1 MYKRQDKSA
10 KAKFTRTTCF
20 ATLRLTRSMS
30 LSKSELNK
38 KRNISADRRNGI
50 FFTQPNTKSKKALP
64 PPESEESDNDELMQQ
79 FNFIVNQA
87 LYKQSINDRDMMY
100 GPEHPTKIKYR
111 TLSKDIEKLLK
122 LEEKCRKFY
131 HQFVSKE
138 KIEEWNRSFEQM

>member
-1 MYKRQDKSA
+1 
-10 KAKFTRTTCF
+10 
-20 ATLRLTRSMS
+20 
-30 LSKSELNK
+30 
-38 KRNISADRRNGI
+38 
-50 FFTQPNTKSKKALP
+50 
-64 PPESEESDNDELMQQ
+64 
-79 FNFIVNQA
+79 
-87 LYKQSINDRDMMY
+87 MY